1 MGKFLLYYSKQMRE
15 SFKNIHFNEGFAD
28 IIIENEAILVK
39 YADGIILTMD
49 IVIIIIEEL
58 KRLSGVRPFPVI
70 WDISGINYWTRDAR
84 EFMVRKETT
93 SSIKK
98 MAIIYSEDTPLDI
111 LINFFRQ
118 IHKPAYP
125 VESFK
130 NNREAINWIN
140 TKPDIHIPIDLRW
153 KYNNFLNIS
162 CN

>member
-1 MGKFLLYYSKQMRE
+1 MMEEKLE
-15 SFKNIHFNEGFAD
+15 HIHFNYDFAHMY
-28 IIIENEAILVK
+28 IENQIIFVK
-39 YADGIILTMD
+39 YAEGIILTLD
-49 IVIIIIEEL
+49 NIITITEEL
-58 KRLSGVRPFPVI
+58 KGLGGERLTAVI

-84 EFMVRKETT
+84 EFMAKKAPLNL
-93 SSIKK
+93 IKK
-98 MAIIYSEDTPLDI
+98 LAIVYSENIPLNI

-162 CN
+162 YN

>member
-1 MGKFLLYYSKQMRE
+1 MAKKAPLNL
-15 SFKNIHFNEGFAD
+15 
-28 IIIENEAILVK
+28 
-39 YADGIILTMD
+39 
-49 IVIIIIEEL
+49 
-58 KRLSGVRPFPVI
+58 
-70 WDISGINYWTRDAR
+70 
-84 EFMVRKETT
+84 
-93 SSIKK
+93 IKK
-98 MAIIYSEDTPLDI
+98 LAIVYSENIPLNI